1 MLMEAAIA
9 TPTSNA
15 QEICKHCQLSEQARA
30 LLQPGVS
37 VPQFLQLLIAAG
49 HLPDAVKFL
58 AQALPKPQA
67 ISWALLCLRQLQAV
81 ETPEQEKALSACDAW
96 LKEPDDER
104 RRAAFAA
111 AEIAGFDNP
120 AGCAALAVFLSGGSL
135 GPPNV
140 QAVPPAEYLTGRTV
154 GNAILMAVVRRD
166 PHKAGEKFQHCI
178 SLGRPLLDQTQRH
191 SDPS

>member
-1 MLMEAAIA
+1 METAIA
-9 TPTSNA
+9 TPTSAA
-15 QEICKHCQLSEQARA
+15 QEVCKHCQLSEQARA
-30 LLQPGVS
+30 LLQPDAS
-37 VPQFLQLLIAAG
+37 VPQFLESLISAG
-49 HLPDAVKFL
+49 HMPDAIRFL

-67 ISWALLCLRQLQAV
+67 ISWASQCLRQLQAV
-81 ETPEQEKALSACDAW
+81 ETPEQEKALAACDAW

-120 AGCAALAVFLSGGSL
+120 AGCTALAVFLSGGSL

-154 GNAILMAVVRRD
+154 GNAIVLAVVRRD
-166 PHKAGEKFQHCI
+166 PHKAAEKFQHCI
-178 SLGRPLLDQTQRH
+178 SLGRPLLDQTQPRTA
-191 SDPS
+191 PS